1 MKVHETAIVHP
12 TAQLAEGV
20 EIGPY
25 SVIGEGVIIGEG
37 TWIGPHV
44 VVDRW
49 SVIGR
54 NCRIYQ
60 YASIGTPPQHLK
72 YKGEETYVIIGDNNI
87 IREFVTINRGTSFGG
102 GKTIIGNNNLLMA
115 YAHVA
120 HDCHLGNYVVMANAA
135 QLAGH
140 VVVEDHAVLGG
151 VVAVHQFVRIGKYA
165 FIGGATAVP
174 KDIPPFV
181 TASGMRAKLY
191 GINVTN
197 LRRNGFPEEVI
208 SALKKAYRMIF
219 RSHKPLKEALEAV
232 KGDAVYSFP
241 DVRYLVEFLQDSKR
255 GITR

>member
-60 YASIGTPPQHLK
+60 YASIGTPPQHIK
-72 YKGEETYVIIGDNNI
+72 YKGEETYVIIGDNNV

-102 GKTIIGNNNLLMA
+102 GKTTVGDNNLLMA

-120 HDCHLGNYVVMANAA
+120 HDCKVGSNTIFANGAT
-135 QLAGH
+135 LAGH
-140 VVVEDHAVLGG
+140 VDLSRTWTGDEWPVPTSTFHSRSSSAGHVSGTTKPTSLPSRCPTFPGT
-151 VVAVHQFVRIGKYA
+151 
-165 FIGGATAVP
+165 GGASTVRGYRHNSLGPQVSDQDELDYLQYSSDVLLPDNPARGGNRQR
-174 KDIPPFV
+174 IRR
-181 TASGMRAKLY
+181 GRLRA
-191 GINVTN
+191 GRDRPIA
-197 LRRNGFPEEVI
+197 G
-208 SALKKAYRMIF
+208 
-219 RSHKPLKEALEAV
+219 
-232 KGDAVYSFP
+232 
-241 DVRYLVEFLQDSKR
+241 
-255 GITR
+255 

>member
-120 HDCHLGNYVVMANAA
+120 HD
-135 QLAGH
+135 
-140 VVVEDHAVLGG
+140 
-151 VVAVHQFVRIGKYA
+151 
-165 FIGGATAVP
+165 
-174 KDIPPFV
+174 
-181 TASGMRAKLY
+181 
-191 GINVTN
+191 
-197 LRRNGFPEEVI
+197 
-208 SALKKAYRMIF
+208 
-219 RSHKPLKEALEAV
+219 
-232 KGDAVYSFP
+232 
-241 DVRYLVEFLQDSKR
+241 
-255 GITR
+255 